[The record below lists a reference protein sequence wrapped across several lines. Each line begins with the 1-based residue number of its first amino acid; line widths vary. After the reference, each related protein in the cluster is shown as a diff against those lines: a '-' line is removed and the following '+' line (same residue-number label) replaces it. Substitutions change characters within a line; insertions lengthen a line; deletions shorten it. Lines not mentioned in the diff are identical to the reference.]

1 MRVAETIVP
10 IVLVMLL
17 GYGLYKRGFLQ
28 TAFLNGLNQFVYWL
42 ALPALIVR
50 SLLAEQWIWQG
61 VAPIFGILVI
71 SSVITFLLG
80 WLVVR
85 VMKTPAPGTASFL
98 QGVYRGNLALIGLPL
113 LLFLGEG
120 KSELTII
127 GILVLSPSIL
137 SYNVTSVL
145 LFARL
150 TGAPQGKSASWLK
163 TLLGLRTN
171 PLILAT
177 LLGFFLSFTVGTPHP
192 IFTRFLDLV
201 GGTAAPLALLA
212 IGATMATVALSKEIL
227 LPTLA
232 TALKV
237 AVLPLL
243 AWVGGSLAD
252 LPQHQMFILLLF
264 AACPTAAASAILAKQ
279 MGGDEKMASCIV
291 ALSTAFSMIPLGII
305 VAFYGG

>member
-10 IVLVMLL
+10 IILVMLL
-17 GYGLYKRGFLQ
+17 GYGLHKRGFLQ
-28 TAFLNGLNQFVYWL
+28 TAFLQGLNQFVYWL

-50 SLLAEQWIWQG
+50 SLLAEQWIWSG
-61 VAPIFGILVI
+61 VAPVFAILAV
-71 SSVITFLLG
+71 SSVLTFLIGL
-80 WLVVR
+80 LMAKALR
-85 VMKTPAPGTASFL
+85 TPAAGTASFL
-98 QGVYRGNLALIGLPL
+98 QGTYRGNLALIGLPL

-120 KSELTII
+120 QSELTIM

-137 SYNVTSVL
+137 AYNVTSVV

-150 TGAPQGKSASWLK
+150 TKQRPGQQVSWLK

-177 LLGFFLSFTVGTPHP
+177 LLGFFLSFSVGTPHP
-192 IFTRFLDLV
+192 IVTRFLDLV

-212 IGATMATVALSKEIL
+212 IGATMATVSLSKEVW
-227 LPTLA
+227 LPLTATL
-232 TALKV
+232 LKV
-237 AVLPLL
+237 AVLPIL
-243 AWVGGSLAD
+243 AWVGGYLAQ
-252 LPQHQMFILLLF
+252 LSQPEMFVLLLF

-291 ALSTAFSMIPLGII
+291 ALTTACSMIPLGLV
-305 VAFYGG
+305 VAFYSN